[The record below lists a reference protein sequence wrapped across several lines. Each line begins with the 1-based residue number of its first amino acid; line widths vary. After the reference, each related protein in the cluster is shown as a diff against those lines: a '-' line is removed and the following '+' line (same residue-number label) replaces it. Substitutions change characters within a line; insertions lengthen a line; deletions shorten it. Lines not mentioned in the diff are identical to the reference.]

1 MKKEKGYMLR
11 KDLINQVPTQLAGTI
26 IVCCLLAF
34 LAGCKKEEPKVVEVK
49 PEFKPQGLVLFVLG
63 EVKMGDKQLKVGDA
77 VHEKESIK
85 TGKKAACDIQITGLD
100 SDVTIRLRENSDFAL
115 LGYLKKEVKN
125 LQLKMLTGKILVNT
139 QKLNTKESVETIT
152 PTSVVGVRGTKFEV
166 EIGKDSSS
174 SISVY
179 EGKVAAKVVI
189 PEIEALPEDVKEKSS
204 TLQKLD
210 AYLIEKEVVI
220 ESGYTSTV
228 TKKYADK
235 VLKDTGIGEVL
246 KKADKTKLTEELD
259 KAIVPESFT
268 EKTQKLKD
276 PEVQAPVVKVS
287 AKTFDEKLK
296 EYDEIIAVEKTKL
309 KDQKLKEEEIKK
321 RMKSPELMKR
331 IEQIMDKSAETL
343 LLKSGER
350 IQGVIFVE
358 GDKYIVLTPEGR
370 KEFDKEQ
377 VQDVE
382 L

>member
-1 MKKEKGYMLR
+1 MLR

>member
-34 LAGCKKEEPKVVEVK
+34 LAGCKKEEPKVVEAK

-276 PEVQAPVVKVS
+276 PEV
-287 AKTFDEKLK
+287 KL
-296 EYDEIIAVEKTKL
+296 L
-309 KDQKLKEEEIKK
+309 
-321 RMKSPELMKR
+321 
-331 IEQIMDKSAETL
+331 
-343 LLKSGER
+343 
-350 IQGVIFVE
+350 
-358 GDKYIVLTPEGR
+358 
-370 KEFDKEQ
+370 
-377 VQDVE
+377 
-382 L
+382 

>member
-1 MKKEKGYMLR
+1 MKKEKGKSCRDARLCVSTM
-11 KDLINQVPTQLAGTI
+11 II
-26 IVCCLLAF
+26 IVAIS
-34 LAGCKKEEPKVVEVK
+34 LAGCKKEEPKVVEAM

-259 KAIVPESFT
+259 KAIVPESLT